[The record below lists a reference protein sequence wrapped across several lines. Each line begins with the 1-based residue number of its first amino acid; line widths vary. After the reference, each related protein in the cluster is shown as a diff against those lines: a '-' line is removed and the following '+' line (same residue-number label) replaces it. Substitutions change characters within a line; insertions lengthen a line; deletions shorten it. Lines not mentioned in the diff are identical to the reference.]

1 MSSIRPAGPAHI
13 PVHGAAPTASPTRQ
27 KEAGEG
33 SWDSVHVPG
42 LGIRAPP
49 VADSPGAAS
58 VLQGPLRF
66 LCTAGIWGPKFSS
79 VSQHRQRS
87 RNEPGSPRGVSVGA
101 RSQLER
107 RHFSP
112 SHSEIPVEDGM
123 LLSAKTDLRNPTV
136 LRKDEKVRREFR
148 LTPASR
154 VASPVPSRDHLPLT
168 EESPVLGGEV
178 TPPK

>member
-1 MSSIRPAGPAHI
+1 MTLARVKQKSSCPLCPPALVPLLFLV
-13 PVHGAAPTASPTRQ
+13 PVHR
-27 KEAGEG
+27 
-33 SWDSVHVPG
+33 WN
-42 LGIRAPP
+42 LGPQ
-49 VADSPGAAS
+49 V
-58 VLQGPLRF
+58 F
-66 LCTAGIWGPKFSS
+66 LCISASS
-79 VSQHRQRS
+79 TFQKQ
-87 RNEPGSPRGVSVGA
+87 PGSPRGVSVGA

-154 VASPVPSRDHLPLT
+154 VASPAPSRDHLPLT
-168 EESPVLGGEV
+168 EESPVLRGEV